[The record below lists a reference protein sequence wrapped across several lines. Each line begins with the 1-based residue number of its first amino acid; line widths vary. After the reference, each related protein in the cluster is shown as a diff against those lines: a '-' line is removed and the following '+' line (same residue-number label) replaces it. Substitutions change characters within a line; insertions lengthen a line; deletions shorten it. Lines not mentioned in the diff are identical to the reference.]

1 MQIIKECKSS
11 DFIKNINE
19 INSFFQAKKIHE
31 ILDDSER
38 LINLLKTYIETII
51 YYKKF
56 SNEKFIVEIS
66 NKLFVAKVD
75 GVDNNGNNIELDI
88 LDIYEQFTTDIIKE
102 IRKTISEQSFEKLV
116 ALINVILLNPN
127 ISIMHKLL
135 LINSESISFQNEW
148 DKFIRYIP
156 ESVAI
161 EAISTRKKVIL
172 NTLKEPSKYQ
182 EKEID
187 LFIESLN
194 KSYITLIEILL
205 KLHISKNHK
214 VEIFKTIENE
224 LYELNKNKHISD
236 ASKKLIISFLL
247 NKLTL
252 YNNLFQ
258 FEPKEQISDIISN
271 YENYIDEK
279 QSLILEENLNFH
291 PENFTLDNT
300 SIELA
305 EPNFEG
311 LNLDNIHTIISFTI
325 SKENEEFVDV
335 ELDYN
340 IKVEFSNITN
350 LFEDPIYTFLD
361 STNLVVGGMPI
372 TFLSDSI
379 NDTNNVSLVS
389 IIIPSFFHPDF
400 TIIDNKIV
408 EKDFSLEKAKHGG
421 KYYPHKDFL
430 IEILY
435 ELFEKELFPFEINK
449 EEINSNF
456 ISNFLVNHIDVKNN
470 KLIHHK
476 LYSITNFDTFQKIKN
491 SFLAKLNE
499 KNYNDEFL
507 NIKELLFIEIL
518 NHRDFLNWC
527 YKMLELTIKKSIEF
541 SGLHKSLWHYKKDIK
556 ELVKEVD
563 AQTIIYNMI
572 KDICSIKGIKV
583 FRETMAADGSLDFHL
598 HYTKENE
605 SMNVCIELKNAHHD
619 LLIHGIESQ
628 LPLYIKAEGRQEG
641 IFLVL
646 WYKCDIFEK
655 PNKYNDIQEL
665 NKLLKEKV
673 PEKYKIKPMII
684 DCTPKISPS
693 IKASENRLKV

>member
-1 MQIIKECKSS
+1 MEYIKECKSS
-11 DFIKNINE
+11 DFIKNLNE
-19 INSFFQAKKIHE
+19 INSFFQAKKRHE
-31 ILDDSER
+31 ILANSER

-56 SNEKFIVEIS
+56 SNEKFIVKIS
-66 NKLFVAKVD
+66 SSLYVAKIN

-127 ISIMHKLL
+127 ISIMNKLL

-156 ESVAI
+156 ESVAT
-161 EAISTRKKVIL
+161 EAIDIRKKIIL

-194 KSYITLIEILL
+194 KSYTTLIEILL

-214 VEIFKTIENE
+214 VEIFKTIEKE

-236 ASKKLIISFLL
+236 DSKKLIISFLL

-258 FEPKEQISDIISN
+258 FEPTEQIRDIIDN
-271 YENYIDEK
+271 YENYIDEE
-279 QSLILEENLNFH
+279 QSLILKENLNFH

-305 EPNFEG
+305 EPNFDG
-311 LNLDNIHTIISFTI
+311 LNFDNIYTIISFTI
-325 SKENEEFVDV
+325 SKENEEFTTVDI
-335 ELDYN
+335 DNN

-361 STNLVVGGMPI
+361 STNLVFGGMPI

-379 NDTNNVSLVS
+379 NNTEHTSLVS

-400 TIIDNKIV
+400 TIENNKAV
-408 EKDFSLEKAKHGG
+408 YKDFTLEKAKHGG

-430 IEILY
+430 IEVLY
-435 ELFEKELFPFEINK
+435 ELFEKELFPFEIKK
-449 EEINSNF
+449 EEINSSF
-456 ISNFLVNHIDVKNN
+456 ISNFLVNHIDIKNN

-499 KNYNDEFL
+499 KNYKDEFL
-507 NIKELLFIEIL
+507 DIKKLLFIEIV
-518 NHRDFLNWC
+518 NHRDFLDWC

-541 SGLHKSLWHYKKDIK
+541 AGLHKSLWHDKKP
-556 ELVKEVD
+556 VKEVD

-605 SMNVCIELKNAHHD
+605 SMNVCIELKNAHHN

-646 WYKCDIFEK
+646 WYKCDIFNE

-673 PEKYKIKPMII
+673 PGKYKIKPMII

-693 IKASENRLKV
+693 VKASENRLKV